1 MALNQL
7 DDFMNAISSLESG
20 HNYNAVGPPTGKYGR
35 ALGRYQIMSKI
46 WPAWAA
52 EAGIPGADW
61 RNPANQDRVAR
72 HKMTQYYNRYGRWD
86 LVAVAWF
93 AGAGTANKAER
104 NGIASVGGLD
114 DVLGTTVSKY
124 VQRIM
129 GTMGSGGGTQRGG
142 RPYDHGY
149 VGGPGGRRS
158 DPFAGLSENDK
169 RALKAMSDAG
179 LSPDQIRSLSQVS
192 PIPAMPGMMNS
203 GEVSAVPTNG
213 GATQPWWVEP
223 RQYGYADNDGDD
235 MGGGPIFLVQPPPF
249 SPNVALT
256 DPVGAERAQQQ
267 VGQQSLAAI
276 LDTISRAARQRGGKI
291 IDIKELMRGLRA
303 GEMEVRNADG

>member
-1 MALNQL
+1 MPLNQL

-20 HNYNAVGPPTGKYGR
+20 HDYSAVGPDTGKYGR
-35 ALGRYQIMSKI
+35 ALGRYQIMSEI

-61 RNPANQDRVAR
+61 RDPGNQERVAR

-124 VQRIM
+124 VKRIM
-129 GTMGSGGGTQRGG
+129 GTMGSGSGGGTRRGG

-149 VGGPGGRRS
+149 VGGPQGRES
-158 DPFAGLSENDK
+158 DPFAGMSAKDK
-169 RALKAMSDAG
+169 AALKAMNDAG
-179 LSPDQIRSLSQVS
+179 LSPDQIRALSGYEAPTQRGGRPYGHGYVGGPEGQQS
-192 PIPAMPGMMNS
+192 VPWWKEPGMYGAGGRDSDS
-203 GEVSAVPTNG
+203 GGTV
-213 GATQPWWVEP
+213 
-223 RQYGYADNDGDD
+223 
-235 MGGGPIFLVQPPPF
+235 FLVQPPPF

-256 DPVGAERAQQQ
+256 DPVGAARAEQQI
-267 VGQQSLAAI
+267 GQQSVAAI
-276 LDTISRAARQRGGKI
+276 LDTISRAARRRGGKI

-303 GEMEVRNADG
+303 GETEVRNADR